1 MEECRVFSVEDDS
14 FRREVLYNLIE
25 FDIPVKLV
33 RLTNVWLNETYSIV
47 WVGKNL
53 PVMFPIRSGL
63 KQGDALLPLLFNF
76 GLEYAIMRV
85 QVTRMT

>member
-1 MEECRVFSVEDDS
+1 VAECRVYSVEDDS

-33 RLTNVWLNETYSIV
+33 RLVNMGLNETYSIV

-53 PVMFPIRSGL
+53 PNMFPIAKKKNKTL
-63 KQGDALLPLLFNF
+63 DTNKKQK
-76 GLEYAIMRV
+76 IV
-85 QVTRMT
+85 QRKG